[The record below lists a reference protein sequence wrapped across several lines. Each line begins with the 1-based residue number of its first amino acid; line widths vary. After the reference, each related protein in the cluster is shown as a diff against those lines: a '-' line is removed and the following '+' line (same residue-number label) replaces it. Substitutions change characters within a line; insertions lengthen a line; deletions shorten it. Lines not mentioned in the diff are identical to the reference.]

1 MEMSEILVQENQ
13 ASLPKF
19 GLADIDRL
27 AAMVKEKAG
36 NNWDKICLLIALNHR
51 IVYFHA
57 GIQTTAENNN
67 WIKKKLN
74 TVYFFEHSSLFEK
87 AKFKEDQAAFLEAN
101 DLSAGD
107 YTCYGGGFPIKVDGV
122 GTVGAVIVSG
132 LKDFEDHDLAYQSLL
147 GMKA

>member
-51 IVYFHA
+51 TVYFHA
-57 GIQTTAENNN
+57 GTQTTAENNN

-74 TVYFFEHSSLFEK
+74 TVYFFEHSSLLK
-87 AKFKEDQAAFLEAN
+87 RQNSRK
-101 DLSAGD
+101 
-107 YTCYGGGFPIKVDGV
+107 IKRP
-122 GTVGAVIVSG
+122 
-132 LKDFEDHDLAYQSLL
+132 F
-147 GMKA
+147 